1 MPEHFENPVF
11 WEQIGV
17 LKLRAATV
25 VQYEE
30 VLNMRV
36 IHMVN
41 AIYRG
46 VLVHGTFELMDKT
59 SDNVLIINEK
69 GPLVKVVIDWK
80 MRRPKSSCRKFSLR
94 IAEYVIE
101 QSYNG
106 KVARRILD

>member
-1 MPEHFENPVF
+1 MPEHSENLVV
-11 WEQIGV
+11 WDQVGI
-17 LKLRAATV
+17 LKRRAATV

-36 IHMVN
+36 IHLVN

-59 SDNVLIINEK
+59 SDDVLILNEK
-69 GPLVKVVIDWK
+69 GLSVKVVIDWQI
-80 MRRPKSSCRKFSLR
+80 RRPKSRWRKFLLR
-94 IAEYVIE
+94 IAEYELE

-106 KVARRILD
+106 KVARMILN

>member
-1 MPEHFENPVF
+1 MPEHCANLVF
-11 WEQIGV
+11 WEQVGV
-17 LKLRAATV
+17 LKLRAARV

-69 GPLVKVVIDWK
+69 GPSVKVVIDWQ
-80 MRRPKSSCRKFSLR
+80 MRRPKSRWRNFSLR
-94 IAEYVIE
+94 IAEYALE

-106 KVARRILD
+106 KVARRILN